1 MTAAEFGGV
10 DVDLLADYIGG
21 ALAGTPDES
30 VVATLIAD
38 DPAWQDAYTEL
49 SAGMAAVGAELGRFE
64 PEPMPAELTA
74 RLDTLLTSPIAE
86 AAPIAEATPI
96 AEAAPIPAELAAP
109 PVPHLS
115 AVRGPDAVGN
125 GAQGV
130 RDEKSPERKRG
141 RQARAARRLRW
152 ATPIA
157 IAAGA
162 VAFVG
167 FGLDYLAG
175 RQSHST
181 DSATSAGAGL
191 ADSKAENAAP
201 AAPGRM
207 QILSTGIDYTAATL
221 AAAPDAQ
228 ALSAPDAGGAPSF
241 EKTTPRAAAQGDA
254 LSRLRPAQALQD
266 CLDAI
271 GLANGFGPISPLT
284 VDYARFDGKPAI
296 VVRFTAGNGLW
307 AWASGPS
314 CGSQSGDADTLGKAP
329 VR

>member
-38 DPAWQDAYTEL
+38 DPAWQDAYAEL

-64 PEPMPAELTA
+64 LEPMPAELAA
-74 RLDTLLTSPIAE
+74 RLDAMLTS
-86 AAPIAEATPI
+86 PI

-115 AVRGPDAVGN
+115 AVRGPDAVGD

-130 RDEKSPERKRG
+130 RDEKSPERRRG
-141 RQARAARRLRW
+141 RQAHAARRLRW

-175 RQSHST
+175 RQSNSS

-191 ADSKAENAAP
+191 ADTKAENAAP
-201 AAPGRM
+201 AAPGQM
-207 QILSTGIDYTAATL
+207 QILSTGIDYTATTL
-221 AAAPDAQ
+221 TAAPDAQ
-228 ALSAPDAGGAPSF
+228 ALSAPDAGGASSF
-241 EKTTPRAAAQGDA
+241 EKSTPRAAAQGDE
-254 LSRLRPAQALQD
+254 LSRLRPSQALQD

-271 GLANGFGPISPLT
+271 GLANGSGPISPLT